1 MRLNEPKIGT
11 SRCDLTIQ
19 NFKLINQWTLFMLGI
34 IGIQKN
40 KEVKNKTQIQWIGL
54 GENLQENIIF

>member
-1 MRLNEPKIGT
+1 
-11 SRCDLTIQ
+11 
-19 NFKLINQWTLFMLGI
+19 MLGI

-54 GENLQENIIF
+54 GENLQENIIFNGRKHGSL

>member
-19 NFKLINQWTLFMLGI
+19 NFMRINQWTLFMLGI
-34 IGIQKN
+34 KGIQKN